1 MADDTRQGPTVTE
14 ADGSVHPLRYDTS
27 KPFTQKSWEDVGP
40 TKPPQSANIM
50 PGGTANTADGR
61 VKEVGLVEGL
71 KTVRIQDFKEIHTK
85 PCVRDAFLTGIGGG
99 FAMGGLRAVF
109 GTPIAKA
116 SNWAVGTFC
125 FASFG
130 MYQFCQIRRQMEKE
144 GMRRAVTIMDRKKIE
159 KEEKMQRAREARR
172 KAKEE
177 ADRKAEEAQKEAE
190 LKKNSWK
197 FW

>member
-1 MADDTRQGPTVTE
+1 
-14 ADGSVHPLRYDTS
+14 
-27 KPFTQKSWEDVGP
+27 
-40 TKPPQSANIM
+40 
-50 PGGTANTADGR
+50 
-61 VKEVGLVEGL
+61 
-71 KTVRIQDFKEIHTK
+71 
-85 PCVRDAFLTGIGGG
+85 
-99 FAMGGLRAVF
+99 
-109 GTPIAKA
+109 
-116 SNWAVGTFC
+116 
-125 FASFG
+125 

-159 KEEKMQRAREARR
+159 KKEKMQRAREARR